1 MNLRRVEILRREIS
15 QGLGMFLV
23 LSWFVAFSE
32 GIALSETITGKV
44 VIEGQA
50 KASNVVVYL
59 EGVGGTFP
67 APMKRP
73 EMNHL
78 NLAFSPLVLPVLKG
92 ITVNFPNSDPVFH
105 SAFSTSPSNP
115 FELGVYGE
123 GSEKSQK
130 FVNAGEVEIFCHIHS
145 YMRAF
150 ILVLENP
157 YFTITDGD
165 GRYTLTG
172 VPKGSYVIKAW
183 QGFLRATGTRTVI
196 IDGEQKVTVDLVL
209 HPQKVAG
216 DP

>member
-44 VIEGQA
+44 AIEGQA

-59 EGVGGTFP
+59 KGVDGNFS

-123 GSEKSQK
+123 GSEKWQK
-130 FVNAGEVEIFCHIHS
+130 FVNAGEVEIFCHIHP

-157 YFTITDGD
+157 YFTITDGT
-165 GRYTLTG
+165 GRYTLSG
-172 VPKGSYVIKAW
+172 VPKGTYVIKAW
-183 QGFLRATGTRTVI
+183 QGFLRATGTKAVI